1 MAESLSAVC
10 RKKGFLNGFTKDSRK
25 AYLCAAFPPSKLLL
39 KKKPLDFN
47 FSGNFLLN
55 VANVC
60 ELNLKAGSVFDFFI
74 SLMRHVAKVQ
84 IYVFLNSVGKA
95 DQKLKPTYDINGKEL

>member
-1 MAESLSAVC
+1 M
-10 RKKGFLNGFTKDSRK
+10 DSRK
-25 AYLCAAFPPSKLLL
+25 TLESLFVCAAFLPTKLLL
-39 KKKPLDFN
+39 KNLSTLICVGK
-47 FSGNFLLN
+47 FLLN
-55 VANVC
+55 ISNVC
-60 ELNLKAGSVFDFFI
+60 ELNLKANVAFDFFI

>member
-1 MAESLSAVC
+1 M
-10 RKKGFLNGFTKDSRK
+10 DSRK
-25 AYLCAAFPPSKLLL
+25 TLEKLICVCSFSPVKAASG
-39 KKKPLDFN
+39 KKPLDFN

>member
-1 MAESLSAVC
+1 M
-10 RKKGFLNGFTKDSRK
+10 DSRK
-25 AYLCAAFPPSKLLL
+25 TLESLFVCAAFPDKAAF
-39 KKKPLDFN
+39 KKSLDFN
-47 FSGNFLLN
+47 FCRKFLLN

-60 ELNLKAGSVFDFFI
+60 ELNLKASVVFDFFI